1 MVIKSIEIDEQKIEE
16 AVRFAISRRFCL
28 DELSRLLVMEGG
40 VDLDTLSRIIRENLG
55 SGAGVPIS
63 LPFGQH
69 WERNGNAGKNGSESP
84 STNCTLSLY
93 VIPGIIP
100 VGTYAFGG
108 LKRGCT
114 VQL

>member
-55 SGAGVPIS
+55 SGAG
-63 LPFGQH
+63 
-69 WERNGNAGKNGSESP
+69 AESCESVSVHMP
-84 STNCTLSLY
+84 DGT
-93 VIPGIIP
+93 PP
-100 VGTYAFGG
+100 VTESWPD
-108 LKRGCT
+108 LK
-114 VQL
+114 QAS